1 MGRKINTRNKN
12 FLADLQAR
20 MKDRYN
26 SIHNGTQYSEMDK
39 QRAELIGVDLP
50 EPVAPAIPERHGRG
64 GGYSSRR
71 TPALDTFEAE
81 YEAFIAN
88 LKAQKQAQENK
99 VEVTNVPETNVETTQ
114 ATEET
119 PVVENKPKKT
129 RKKKEVVETV
139 QEEPVVEET
148 SVVEEHVV
156 EQTESPVYPD
166 DGKTEGEKSELPEF
180 DLN

>member
-26 SIHNGTQYSEMDK
+26 SIHNGSQYSEMDK

-50 EPVAPAIPERHGRG
+50 EPVAPAIPERHG

-81 YEAFIAN
+81 YEVFIAG
-88 LKAQKQAQENK
+88 LQAKKEKEQQENK
-99 VEVTNVPETNVETTQ
+99 IEEVTDVPETNVETTQ

-139 QEEPVVEET
+139 QEKPVVE
-148 SVVEEHVV
+148 
-156 EQTESPVYPD
+156 EQTESPVMED
-166 DGKTEGEKSELPEF
+166 DGQTEGEKSELPEF